1 MKGKRGAN
9 VQHDYTHTVCGKR
22 SALVLSV
29 DQMYMDLYLIFIC
42 SLFRGMMLSCSE
54 AQETFKK
61 KGKKSFL
68 VVFPAGDTTAK
79 IIISVFF
86 SNGFHQ

>member
-9 VQHDYTHTVCGKR
+9 VQHDYTHTVCGKC

-29 DQMYMDLYLIFIC
+29 DQMYMDLYLIFIW
-42 SLFRGMMLSCSE
+42 SLFRGMLSCSE

-61 KGKKSFL
+61 KKKKKLSRCL
-68 VVFPAGDTTAK
+68 P
-79 IIISVFF
+79 SWRHN
-86 SNGFHQ
+86 S